1 MLFRRVDYAS
11 PVDNAPDW
19 HLQHDGAPNRPCVV
33 MLHGHGAH
41 GDQLLTRPDLTRWL
55 PELAALQINLLL
67 PNLRDNAWMSP
78 AAAADLAW
86 LLSTVPQRRSKIVLW
101 AGSMGGTGALI
112 FAVLHPELVDA
123 LVVMGAATDLG
134 RYRDWCGRQPAAI
147 PAEIHRAIMA
157 AYAGSSCRAHSA
169 VDRADRLTMPIRFRH
184 GGADPII
191 PVEQARALAKRLAGR
206 TNFDY
211 REIPDGG
218 HDSPLA
224 FGLED
229 LRDMLKKLERT
240 QP

>member
-19 HLQHDGAPNRPCVV
+19 YLQHDGAPNRPCVV

-41 GDQLLTRPDLTRWL
+41 GDQLLTRPDLARWL
-55 PELAALQINLLL
+55 PELAALQISLLL

-78 AAAADLAW
+78 AAAAD
-86 LLSTVPQRRSKIVLW
+86 Q
-101 AGSMGGTGALI
+101 
-112 FAVLHPELVDA
+112 
-123 LVVMGAATDLG
+123 
-134 RYRDWCGRQPAAI
+134 
-147 PAEIHRAIMA
+147 
-157 AYAGSSCRAHSA
+157 
-169 VDRADRLTMPIRFRH
+169 
-184 GGADPII
+184 II
-191 PVEQARALAKRLAGR
+191 PVEQARTLAKRLAGR

-211 REIPDGG
+211 REIPDGD